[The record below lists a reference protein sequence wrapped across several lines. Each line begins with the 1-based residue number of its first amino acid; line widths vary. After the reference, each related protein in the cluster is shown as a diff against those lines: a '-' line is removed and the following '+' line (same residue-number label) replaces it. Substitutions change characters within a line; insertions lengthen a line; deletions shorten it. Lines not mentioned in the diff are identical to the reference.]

1 MVSGIYKI
9 TNTTNGKVYV
19 GSAVNFDTR
28 WKEHIRELRKGTH
41 HSSALQ
47 NAWNKYGEEKFEFSI
62 IEECERTRKVLL
74 GREQYWMDTLE
85 SVAKGYN
92 IAKTAGS
99 QLGMKQSPEAIA
111 ARVEKNTGKKRTPE
125 TRARMSEAQSNRS
138 PEWCANISASKK
150 RYWSEKGTDSIKGEN
165 NPMYGKSPSQETLE
179 KMSKSLTG
187 KRHTQ
192 ETKDRL
198 SEIMKNRSSEF
209 IEEIAQKNRGKKRTP
224 EQRAKMSEVQS
235 NRSPEWIEKN
245 AAANRGKKRTPEQ
258 CERMRQSHLG
268 KKQSPETIAKRAASL
283 ETTRA
288 LKTPEWRDNVSTSS
302 KKMWES
308 RNDDERTLVFVKA
321 SLAHGKRQ
329 PPSGFVGVYE
339 CSGKW
344 KIRLKIN
351 KENVKF
357 PNFQT
362 PEAANAAR
370 VKYLTDLKEELESKL
385 ANQSC

>member
-1 MVSGIYKI
+1 MASGIYKI
-9 TNTTNGKVYV
+9 TNITNGKVYV

-47 NAWNKYGEEKFEFSI
+47 NAWDKYGEEKFEFSI

-125 TRARMSEAQSNRS
+125 TRALMSEVQSNRS

-150 RYWSEKGTDSIKGEN
+150 RYWAEKGTDSIKGEN
-165 NPMYGKSPSQETLE
+165 NPMYGISPSKETLE

-187 KRHTQ
+187 RK
-192 ETKDRL
+192 L
-198 SEIMKNRSSEF
+198 SEEHKAKISVAVKNRPQ
-209 IEEIAQKNRGKKRTP
+209 EINDRIAEKLRGKKRTP
-224 EQRAKMSEVQS
+224 EQRARMSEAQS

-258 CERMRQSHLG
+258 KEMLRQAHLG
-268 KKQSPETIAKRAASL
+268 KKKSPAEMAEKILLCVPFDYYA
-283 ETTRA
+283 RA
-288 LKTPEWRDNVSTSS
+288 LKIVVSAIKRKKSSKSFPGVREVKNSRLQYGSRLMINKVDHTFGPFDTPEETYEYRMLVLSEL
-302 KKMWES
+302 KM
-308 RNDDERTLVFVKA
+308 F
-321 SLAHGKRQ
+321 
-329 PPSGFVGVYE
+329 
-339 CSGKW
+339 
-344 KIRLKIN
+344 
-351 KENVKF
+351 
-357 PNFQT
+357 
-362 PEAANAAR
+362 
-370 VKYLTDLKEELESKL
+370 LESKL
-385 ANQSC
+385 ANPPC

>member
-1 MVSGIYKI
+1 MASGIYKI
-9 TNTTNGKVYV
+9 TNTINGKVYV

-28 WKEHIRELRKGTH
+28 WKEHARELRKGIH

-74 GREQYWMDTLE
+74 GREQHWMDTLD

-125 TRARMSEAQSNRS
+125 TRALMSEVQSNRS
-138 PEWCANISASKK
+138 PEWCANISKSHVGKK
-150 RYWSEKGTDSIKGEN
+150 HSEATRKAISEAT
-165 NPMYGKSPSQETLE
+165 
-179 KMSKSLTG
+179 TG
-187 KRHTQ
+187 RKLSEAHVQKLRGRKHTQ
-192 ETKDRL
+192 ETKDHL
-198 SEIMKNRSSEF
+198 SEIMKNRSPEF

-224 EQRAKMSEVQS
+224 EQIAAMSEIQS
-235 NRSPEWIEKN
+235 NRSPEWRNNI
-245 AAANRGKKRTPEQ
+245 
-258 CERMRQSHLG
+258 S
-268 KKQSPETIAKRAASL
+268 
-283 ETTRA
+283 
-288 LKTPEWRDNVSTSS
+288 SS
-302 KKMWES
+302 KKDMWAGKSE
-308 RNDDERTLVFVKA
+308 DERTLTFIKS
-321 SLAHGKRQ
+321 SLAQGKRQ
-329 PPSGFVGVYE
+329 SSSGFVGVYE
-339 CSGKW
+339 RSGKW

-357 PNFQT
+357 PYFPT

-370 VKYLTDLKEELESKL
+370 IKYLTDLKSELEAKL
-385 ANQSC
+385 ANPPC

>member
-1 MVSGIYKI
+1 MASGIYKI
-9 TNTTNGKVYV
+9 TNTINGKVYV

-47 NAWNKYGEEKFEFSI
+47 NAWNKYGEDNFEFSI

-74 GREQYWMDTLE
+74 GREQYWMDTLD

-99 QLGMKQSPEAIA
+99 QLGMKMSPEAIA

-125 TRARMSEAQSNRS
+125 TRALMSEVQSNRS

-150 RYWSEKGTDSIKGEN
+150 RYWAEKGTDSIKGEN

-187 KRHTQ
+187 K
-192 ETKDRL
+192 
-198 SEIMKNRSSEF
+198 
-209 IEEIAQKNRGKKRTP
+209 KRTP
-224 EQRAKMSEVQS
+224 EQRAKMRETQSKRPQEVNDKIAASLRGGKRTPEQIARFSEVQS
-235 NRSPEWIEKN
+235 NRSPEWRNNI
-245 AAANRGKKRTPEQ
+245 
-258 CERMRQSHLG
+258 S
-268 KKQSPETIAKRAASL
+268 
-283 ETTRA
+283 
-288 LKTPEWRDNVSTSS
+288 SS
-302 KKMWES
+302 KKETWAAKGE
-308 RNDDERTLVFVKA
+308 DERTLIFIKS
-321 SLAHGKRQ
+321 SLAQGKRKSS
-329 PPSGFVGVYE
+329 SGFTGVYE
-339 CSGKW
+339 RSGKW
-344 KIRLKIN
+344 KVRLKIN

-357 PNFQT
+357 DNFPT

-370 VKYLTDLKEELESKL
+370 VKYLTDLKAELESKL
-385 ANQSC
+385 ANPPC

>member
-1 MVSGIYKI
+1 MASGIYKI

-28 WKEHIRELRKGTH
+28 WKEHARELRKGTH

-47 NAWNKYGEEKFEFSI
+47 NAWNKYGEENFEFSI

-74 GREQYWMDTLE
+74 GREQYWMDTLD

-125 TRARMSEAQSNRS
+125 TRALMSEVQSNRS

-150 RYWSEKGTDSIKGEN
+150 RYWAEKGTDSIKGEN
-165 NPMYGKSPSQETLE
+165 NPMYGKPRSPETLE
-179 KMSKSLTG
+179 KMSKSL
-187 KRHTQ
+187 K
-192 ETKDRL
+192 
-198 SEIMKNRSSEF
+198 
-209 IEEIAQKNRGKKRTP
+209 GKKRTP
-224 EQRAKMSEVQS
+224 EQRAKMRETQSKRPQEVNDKIAESLRGGKRTPEQRAHFSEVQS
-235 NRSPEWIEKN
+235 NRSPEW
-245 AAANRGKKRTPEQ
+245 
-258 CERMRQSHLG
+258 
-268 KKQSPETIAKRAASL
+268 
-283 ETTRA
+283 
-288 LKTPEWRDNVSTSS
+288 RDNISSS
-302 KKMWES
+302 KKETWAARGE
-308 RNDDERTLVFVKA
+308 DERTLIFVKA
-321 SLAHGKRQ
+321 SLAQGKRQ
-329 PPSGFVGVYE
+329 SSSGFVGVYNR
-339 CSGKW
+339 SGKW